1 MNTLNDFFYSLKKII
16 KDRLGISQLPI
27 QINNEIEKLHDLWKN
42 RKKND
47 IRKEYT
53 GTLSDYNQQEIN
65 LIGGTTIRFTYDN
78 DIIRKI
84 INDKKYKVQK
94 KSLRDLMDN
103 ILSENYLNSD
113 WIYEIA
119 SYLQPN
125 WVHDDDNIILIY
137 FVPMDFYFIQDG
149 KHRFAEALSK
159 QDLSKELNVY
169 IVSSDD
175 CLRAMPYSDDVLLYG
190 ILCKIQNMLTS
201 LGLQ

>member
-113 WIYEIA
+113 
-119 SYLQPN
+119 
-125 WVHDDDNIILIY
+125 
-137 FVPMDFYFIQDG
+137 
-149 KHRFAEALSK
+149 
-159 QDLSKELNVY
+159 
-169 IVSSDD
+169 
-175 CLRAMPYSDDVLLYG
+175 
-190 ILCKIQNMLTS
+190 
-201 LGLQ
+201 

>member
-125 WVHDDDNIILIY
+125 WVHIKRTKYIY
-137 FVPMDFYFIQDG
+137 CFF
-149 KHRFAEALSK
+149 R
-159 QDLSKELNVY
+159 
-169 IVSSDD
+169 
-175 CLRAMPYSDDVLLYG
+175 
-190 ILCKIQNMLTS
+190 
-201 LGLQ
+201 

>member
-137 FVPMDFYFIQDG
+137 FAPMDFYFIQDG
-149 KHRFAEALSK
+149 KHRFTEALSK
-159 QDLSKELNVY
+159 QDSSKELNIY

-175 CLRAMPYSDDVLLYG
+175 CLRAMPYSDDVLLYR
-190 ILCKIQNMLTS
+190 ILCKIQNMLTF

>member
-137 FVPMDFYFIQDG
+137 
-149 KHRFAEALSK
+149 
-159 QDLSKELNVY
+159 
-169 IVSSDD
+169 
-175 CLRAMPYSDDVLLYG
+175 LRV
-190 ILCKIQNMLTS
+190 
-201 LGLQ
+201 

>member
-119 SYLQPN
+119 SESMKLF
-125 WVHDDDNIILIY
+125 L
-137 FVPMDFYFIQDG
+137 
-149 KHRFAEALSK
+149 
-159 QDLSKELNVY
+159 
-169 IVSSDD
+169 
-175 CLRAMPYSDDVLLYG
+175 
-190 ILCKIQNMLTS
+190 
-201 LGLQ
+201 